1 MDQITGNPRSHDEGT
16 SSWRFAHQRLFQM
29 LMERGEPF
37 ETLTPIMKLD
47 AAGTMYQR
55 MSVPS
60 TYPRAGRG

>member
-1 MDQITGNPRSHDEGT
+1 MDQITGIPRSNDDGALA
-16 SSWRFAHQRLFQM
+16 WRFAHERLSQM
-29 LMERGEPF
+29 LIERGEPF

-60 TYPRAGRG
+60 AYPRAGRG